1 MREHASKLL
10 GEFLNK
16 HLDVRLYLHFCP
28 YIRFDCFLAFSSNG
42 SDYML
47 AQVYTATLDPQHIKN
62 FASLL
67 PFFPIKLVKM

>member
-1 MREHASKLL
+1 
-10 GEFLNK
+10 
-16 HLDVRLYLHFCP
+16 
-28 YIRFDCFLAFSSNG
+28 
-42 SDYML
+42 ML